1 MILSSQFQLQSL
13 HVFWLGLLKDLHSLV
28 VSELLLGQRILAT
41 LVFVMLLSISIWA
54 VAHHEIN
61 AHFLN
66 YKYNWVVI
74 EFLCLSGCLHVCN
87 CNNPGQIRAELI
99 AWSCITSYSSHFPFL
114 SPPLYCPHL
123 DSVFFFPFL

>member
-28 VSELLLGQRILAT
+28 ISELLLGQRILAT

-66 YKYNWVVI
+66 YKYN
-74 EFLCLSGCLHVCN
+74 
-87 CNNPGQIRAELI
+87 
-99 AWSCITSYSSHFPFL
+99 
-114 SPPLYCPHL
+114 
-123 DSVFFFPFL
+123 